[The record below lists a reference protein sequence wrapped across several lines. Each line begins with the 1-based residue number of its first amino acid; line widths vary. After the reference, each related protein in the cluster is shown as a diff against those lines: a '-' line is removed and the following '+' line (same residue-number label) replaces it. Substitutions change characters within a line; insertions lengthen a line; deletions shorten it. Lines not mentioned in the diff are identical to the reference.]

1 MFKRYRWYRI
11 QLPKNS
17 ISLPEAIT
25 KNPLKADNDF
35 GFSVIEHGADSS
47 VFRFLWRTK
56 ITVTKFDESG
66 DLTFENLSTVSFT
79 DFTVIN
85 IDEEIFLRVE
95 NPARTLK
102 DLFNTLES
110 IYGLGF
116 TNKRVT
122 FEKNKPKRIF
132 ESINTVTLVK
142 LKIIGAV
149 FEDGLVGRLELESKK
164 GILLDQMKILQ
175 NVQHKIDS
183 ASYELVYE
191 GVHGQLTFSANGSV
205 KVGGAL
211 TSRILHLIEM
221 DLLSFI

>member
-1 MFKRYRWYRI
+1 MFRRYRWYRI

-25 KNPLKADNDF
+25 KNSLKADNDF
-35 GFSVIEHGADSS
+35 GFSVIEYGVDKPTY
-47 VFRFLWRTK
+47 RFLWRTK

-66 DLTFENLSTVSFT
+66 ALIFENLSTVSFT
-79 DFTVIN
+79 DFIIIN
-85 IDEEIFLRVE
+85 IDEEIFLRIE

-116 TNKRVT
+116 TSKRVS

-132 ESINTVTLVK
+132 DNIETATLIK
-142 LKIIGAV
+142 LKVIGAV
-149 FEDGLVGRLELESKK
+149 FDDGLVGRLELESKK
-164 GILLDQMKILQ
+164 GILLEQLKMLQ
-175 NVQHKIDS
+175 NVQYKIDS
-183 ASYELVYE
+183 ASYDFVCE

-211 TSRILHLIEM
+211 TSRILHLIEL
-221 DLLSFI
+221 DLPSFI